1 MVIEVNIGYLINI
14 DEYSSI
20 KKVVL
25 DLYISL
31 ATKEHKY
38 LFVEKLK

>member
-1 MVIEVNIGYLINI
+1 MNI